1 MNGPRM
7 NRMGMK
13 GQTALVV
20 SFLVIL
26 LLSPSSASNWEED
39 AEKLCS
45 GWGDQADKRRYCV
58 NSVTTCLLYRET
70 ATREAHFA
78 PCMQKKKD
86 DLPPGTEWRA
96 VLAGEGAEGK
106 EILHGSYMYGEL
118 RCDTGYYRNSAG
130 DNCLPLPEVAGGRW
144 KNNALS
150 CNSGYVKMI
159 DGEPGA
165 EVSPENLSCRKLP
178 EIPNAVYNW
187 SRPTCTSGYVM
198 VEGPK
203 CVPRS
208 SIKDPSEILAS
219 AAWQKYM
226 CPEGYRASGGDCYYT
241 GLKAKT
247 VKAGE
252 MDLQGVRLGMGEQEV
267 GAILKAKGY
276 SEVRYGFVKTE
287 PNGTKKTIEY
297 KVGVNGSEQ
306 EKYRRLVRISY
317 KQDYPTS
324 LRFDIAEV
332 EAQMKDRFGEPDEQ
346 SNKSAKEFSLAYK
359 DGGRSSQSDPV
370 LHINA
375 RKDFR
380 GQFLHMSLQDP
391 GLQQRLLEEHRAE
404 VKANKQKT
412 ELAKPAAS
420 IDF

>member
-1 MNGPRM
+1 MYALQR
-7 NRMGMK
+7 NRKEKMGRA
-13 GQTALVV
+13 ALVV
-20 SFLVIL
+20 SLLGLLVG
-26 LLSPSSASNWEED
+26 PSWASNWEED

-70 ATREAHFA
+70 ETRKAHFA

-96 VLAGEGAEGK
+96 VLAGEGGEGK

-118 RCDTGYYRNSAG
+118 RCDPGYYRNTAG

-144 KNNALS
+144 KNNALY

-165 EVSPENLSCRKLP
+165 EVPPDKLSCRKLP

-187 SRPTCTSGYVM
+187 SNPTCTSGYVM
-198 VEGPK
+198 VEGPR

-208 SIKDPSEILAS
+208 SVKDRSEILSS
-219 AAWQKYM
+219 AAWQRYM
-226 CPEGYRASGGDCYYT
+226 CPEGYRASGGECYYT
-241 GLKAKT
+241 GLKAKSAS
-247 VKAGE
+247 AGE
-252 MDLQGVRLGMGEQEV
+252 MELQGLRLGMAESEV
-267 GAILKAKGY
+267 GTTLKANGY
-276 SEVRYGFVKTE
+276 SEMSYGFVMTE

-297 KVGVNGSEQ
+297 KVGVPGSKEAQ
-306 EKYRRLVRISY
+306 YRRLVRINY
-317 KQDYPTS
+317 KQEFPTS
-324 LRFDIAEV
+324 LRFDLAEV
-332 EAQMKDRFGEPDEQ
+332 EAKMKDRFGEPDEQ
-346 SNKSAKEFSLAYK
+346 AKKSAKEFSLAYK

-370 LHINA
+370 LYINA

-380 GQFLHMSLQDP
+380 GQFLMMSLQDP
-391 GLQQRLLEEHRAE
+391 GLQQRLQQDHRAAVE
-404 VKANKQKT
+404 AKKRKA